1 MLPNQF
7 LVESMAL
14 PPQLIPVHQDAAPE
28 PVLEPDEPDEPDSKE
43 AELVAAGIETEAEVT
58 KEVELEMATEDD
70 MALAEVV
77 GAVLSLADGLTDG
90 SRST

>member
-1 MLPNQF
+1 M
-7 LVESMAL
+7 V
-14 PPQLIPVHQDAAPE
+14 PVPQDAAPG
-28 PVLEPDEPDEPDSKE
+28 PVLEPDEPDSEE

-77 GAVLSLADGLTDG
+77 GVVEEPVAATVELLDEMLQTGTVSLVLS
-90 SRST
+90 